1 MRMTGYVGMD
11 LPRFTALMRAR
22 WRLIAAIILAAAV
35 LAGLLSFAQ
44 SDRYQASADLLF
56 GRTTNADAIIAG
68 GTTDTG
74 EIPERTAATNLT
86 LASLDTVAVRVAR
99 RFAGVSAAELKDSV
113 SIAAAGESDVV
124 TVTAERSSPRE
135 AAAVA
140 NAFAASIAAFRR
152 ETARADI
159 QRAID
164 ALEATLPAEPAGA
177 PSEATRAAR
186 ERLSQLEALKA
197 AQTGNVQV
205 IEAATPPE
213 SRSSPQPLRNVLVA
227 ALAALIL
234 AVFVVVLLARF
245 DDRVRE
251 EDELTALMGAPVLTR
266 VPRIGRPE
274 GLLRAATSVGWAGD
288 GRREPA
294 LIEAFEFLRLNLELT
309 GPDRDGAVIAVT
321 SPAAADGKTTVT
333 AWLAR
338 SLALSGAEV
347 VAVDLDLRKP
357 ELYSYFDV
365 SAQPTSG
372 VLEALLESAYEEN
385 GNAETA
391 DRPEQADEQDRA
403 PGELLAA
410 ERSASGRR
418 AHSEE
423 DITVGLVELARC
435 RGHAR
440 RASRA
445 LHAAGHNIPE
455 STLRRWKSV
464 HAELYAE
471 IRATRSR
478 GTVAAP
484 HLRLLAGSNHPPLPA
499 GLIGRA
505 RLQQLFNDLRQGADY
520 VLVDTVPVSTV
531 ADASA
536 VVAAADGVLLVVDL
550 GQARRR
556 ELLAAKEQLGHA
568 RAKVLGIVINRA
580 DVDLPAY
587 HAHENDRT
595 LERAPTGA

>member
-1 MRMTGYVGMD
+1 
-11 LPRFTALMRAR
+11 
-22 WRLIAAIILAAAV
+22 
-35 LAGLLSFAQ
+35 
-44 SDRYQASADLLF
+44 
-56 GRTTNADAIIAG
+56 
-68 GTTDTG
+68 
-74 EIPERTAATNLT
+74 
-86 LASLDTVAVRVAR
+86 VAVRVAR
-99 RFAGVSAAELKDSV
+99 KFSGVTAAELKDAV
-113 SIAAAGESDVV
+113 SIEAAGESDLV
-124 TVTAERSSPRE
+124 TVTAEWGSPNQ

-140 NAFAASIAAFRR
+140 NAFAAEIASFRR

-164 ALEATLPAEPAGA
+164 ALEATVPTRQGESGTDAAAAE
-177 PSEATRAAR
+177 AAR
-186 ERLSQLEALKA
+186 EVRDRLLQLEALKA
-197 AQTGNVQV
+197 LQAGNVQV
-205 IEAATPPE
+205 VEAATPPE
-213 SRSSPQPLRNVLVA
+213 HRSSPTPLRNVLIA
-227 ALAALIL
+227 ALAALVL
-234 AVFVVVLLARF
+234 GVFVVVLLARF
-245 DDRVRE
+245 DDRIRE
-251 EDELTALMGAPVLTR
+251 EEDLTALTGLSVLTR
-266 VPRIGRPE
+266 IPQVGRPQRLTE
-274 GLLRAATSVGWAGD
+274 TWD
-288 GRREPA
+288 GHHEPA
-294 LIEAFEFLRLNLELT
+294 FVEAFEFLRLNLELL

-357 ELYSYFDV
+357 DLHSYFDV
-365 SAQPTSG
+365 SAQSESG

-385 GNAETA
+385 GKAEAA
-391 DRPEQADEQDRA
+391 DGPAHPDEQDRA
-403 PGELLAA
+403 PSELLGA

-423 DITVGLVELARC
+423 EITVGLVELARC

-440 RASRA
+440 RASRS
-445 LHAAGHNIPE
+445 LNAAGHNIPE
-455 STLRRWKSV
+455 STLRRWKTV

-471 IRATRSR
+471 IRATHTR

-550 GQARRR
+550 DQARRR
-556 ELLAAKEQLGHA
+556 DLLAAKEQLGHA

-580 DVDLPAY
+580 DVESPAY
-587 HAHENDRT
+587 HAHENHRM
-595 LERAPTGA
+595 LERAPTDA